1 MCAGPGG
8 GGRGSMEMRAPAEGG
23 GRQRQQQQVDEGR
36 GSPKGEDLRRAKAEG
51 CGLGCERAAQTR
63 RDEQQGRAPRSWRY
77 ENANAR
83 NVLGEL

>member
-1 MCAGPGG
+1 MRDQVGADAGAWKCEHLLKEEV
-8 GGRGSMEMRAPAEGG
+8 GS
-23 GRQRQQQQVDEGR
+23 
-36 GSPKGEDLRRAKAEG
+36 GSSSRSTKGEDLRRAKAEG